1 MNEVILGDCIEK
13 LRDIE
18 EKSIDLIYLDP
29 PFFTQKEHKLSDKEN
44 NSYSFDDKWESIHDY
59 KTYISDRLIECR
71 RVLKDTGSIFLHCDK
86 SASHYLR
93 VALDEVFG
101 SDNFQSEIIWSYKR
115 WSNSK
120 KGLLNSHQNIYF
132 YSKTD
137 EFKFNTFY
145 NEYSATTNV
154 DQILQK
160 RKKDKNGKS
169 TYMLDENRDVVVDDN
184 KKGVPLGDVWNI
196 PYLNPRAKERCG
208 YPTQKPI
215 LLLDQIIKISTDEN
229 DVVLDPFCGS
239 GTTLVSAKLLNRNF
253 IGIDKSE
260 SAVNLANKR
269 LENSIKTESK
279 LLKKGEKSYKNK
291 TDDELNILKLFNAIP
306 VQRNKY
312 IDGIVTLKEGR
323 GLVAVK
329 IQKDDESIED
339 LIKGLKKAGEK
350 KKCKNMILVRTK
362 KEDYQLSMDN
372 RDIIIVDRYNLV
384 LEDIANDD
392 M

>member
-1 MNEVILGDCIEK
+1 MNEVILGDCIDK
-13 LRDIE
+13 LKEIPE
-18 EKSIDLIYLDP
+18 NSIDLVYLDP
-29 PFFTQKEHKLSDKEN
+29 PFFTQREHKLSDKDN
-44 NSYSFDDKWESIHDY
+44 NSYSFEDNWNSISDY
-59 KTYISDRLIECR
+59 KSYISDRLIECK

-101 SDNFQSEIIWSYKR
+101 SNNFQSEIIWTYKR

-137 EFKFNTFY
+137 KFKFNTFY

-160 RKKDKNGKS
+160 RKKDENGKS
-169 TYMLDENRDVVVDDN
+169 KYMVDENNEIVVDTN

-196 PYLNPRAKERCG
+196 PYLNPKAKERCG

-215 LLLDQIIKISTDEN
+215 LLLDQIIKIATDEN

-260 SAVNLANKR
+260 PAINLARQR

-291 TDDELNILKLFNAIP
+291 TEEELNILKLLNAIP
-306 VQRNKY
+306 VQRNKS
-312 IDGIVTLKEGR
+312 IDGIVTLKENK

-329 IQKDDESIED
+329 IQKEDEKIED
-339 LIKGLKKAGEK
+339 LIKNLKKAGEK

-372 RDIIIVDRYNLV
+372 RKVIVVDRYDLI
-384 LEDIANDD
+384 LDEIDNDD
-392 M
+392 I